1 MEYVWDDSFKT
12 GNELIDEQHKQLFAA
27 INDLLKISDQG
38 EGADLKKS
46 LDFLNEYTIKHF
58 FDEEQLQQKYQY
70 PDYPNHKKLHEGF
83 KALVRE
89 LSHKWIMSGTSKLL
103 TDEVKTKIGDWL
115 VSHIKGQDIKLG
127 AYIKSVK
134 AES

>member
-12 GNELIDEQHKQLFAA
+12 GNELIDKQHKQLFEA
-27 INDLLKISDQG
+27 INDLLKISSGG
-38 EGADLKKS
+38 ESAELKKS

-58 FDEEQLQQKYQY
+58 FDEEQLQQKYKY
-70 PDYPNHKKLHEGF
+70 PDYPNHKKLHENF

-89 LSHKWIMSGTSKLL
+89 LSHQWIMNGASDSL

-115 VSHIKGQDIKLG
+115 VSHIKGQDIKIG
-127 AYIKSVK
+127 AYIKSV
-134 AES
+134 ESAS